1 MEVFI
6 ISEMSVDELKSTIER
21 YCENKDFETA
31 KNYVCSHGPR
41 LGLNLEEEL
50 IKIKN
55 FGKKP
60 AEQVAKQKVE
70 QEKPEE
76 KKEE

>member
-1 MEVFI
+1 MFI
-6 ISEMSVDELKSTIER
+6 ISEMTREQLKNTIER

-31 KNYVCSHGPR
+31 KNYVCTHGPR

-60 AEQVAKQKVE
+60 AEQAAKQKIE
-70 QEKPEE
+70 HEKPEE